1 MGHDNHREWDVIGR
15 RPSGPQRPW
24 VSPGRHVPPDQS
36 PNRGQDHMSPHRTRL
51 GGGGGTPRREPDVC
65 VGMAVSKVPLAVALR
80 PTDDRWRVSH
90 DAPGMAILVERWRT
104 IQPVRIVL
112 EATGGLEVPV
122 VGALAEAGLPVVVVN
137 PRHARDVATATGR
150 LAKTDPLEAQGLAH
164 VAAAVRPTPRP
175 LPEAQA
181 QALSALLTRR
191 RQLVQRLTAER
202 RRLQS
207 APHRMRADI
216 QAHLAW
222 LERRLARTDAD
233 LAAGSRSRPLW
244 CAQDAMLQRPPGVG
258 PVLSRTLV
266 ADVPAWGLLHCTEI
280 AALIGVAPCNDDS
293 GTLRGTRVVWG
304 GRAHVRA
311 VLSMS
316 TWSAVRHNPV
326 LNAFY
331 ERLRAAGQAAKV
343 ALTAS
348 MHTRL
353 TILNARIKHRTRWQ
367 AKPA

>member
-1 MGHDNHREWDVIGR
+1 VSQTCV
-15 RPSGPQRPW
+15 SGW
-24 VSPGRHVPPDQS
+24 LSPR
-36 PNRGQDHMSPHRTRL
+36 
-51 GGGGGTPRREPDVC
+51 C
-65 VGMAVSKVPLAVALR
+65 
-80 PTDDRWRVSH
+80 RWT
-90 DAPGMAILVERWRT
+90 W
-104 IQPVRIVL
+104 
-112 EATGGLEVPV
+112 
-122 VGALAEAGLPVVVVN
+122 
-137 PRHARDVATATGR
+137 
-150 LAKTDPLEAQGLAH
+150 
-164 VAAAVRPTPRP
+164 
-175 LPEAQA
+175 
-181 QALSALLTRR
+181 R

-207 APHRMRADI
+207 APHRIRADI

-233 LAAGSRSRPLW
+233 LAAGSRSSPLW
-244 CAQDAMLQRPPGVG
+244 CAKDEMLQRPPGVG

-266 ADVPAWGLLHCTEI
+266 ADVPELGLLHRTEI

-348 MHTRL
+348 MRTRL